1 MSSSSSSQQQQ
12 QQQQQQQTALLLS
25 VKNLIDLYEEIL
37 PVIMET
43 TTTTKTNISNS
54 LSVKSGKFEICFIN
68 ERRLSYKKREFI
80 NPFDYI
86 RELKMIK

>member
-1 MSSSSSSQQQQ
+1 MR
-12 QQQQQQQTALLLS
+12 
-25 VKNLIDLYEEIL
+25 NLIDFNEEIL

-43 TTTTKTNISNS
+43 TATTTKTNISNS

-86 RELKMIK
+86 RELKMIKYNKLF

>member
-1 MSSSSSSQQQQ
+1 MR
-12 QQQQQQQTALLLS
+12 
-25 VKNLIDLYEEIL
+25 NLIDFNEEIL

-43 TTTTKTNISNS
+43 TTTATTTKINISIS

-80 NPFDYI
+80 NLFDYI
-86 RELKMIK
+86 RELKMIKYNKLF

>member
-1 MSSSSSSQQQQ
+1 ML
-12 QQQQQQQTALLLS
+12 QQQQQTALLLS
-25 VKNLIDLYEEIL
+25 VKNLVDLYEEIL
-37 PVIMET
+37 PIIVEK
-43 TTTTKTNISNS
+43 TTTKTNISNS

-86 RELKMIK
+86 RELKMIKYKKLF

>member
-1 MSSSSSSQQQQ
+1 MR
-12 QQQQQQQTALLLS
+12 
-25 VKNLIDLYEEIL
+25 NLIDFNEEIL

-43 TTTTKTNISNS
+43 TATTTKTNISNS

-86 RELKMIK
+86 RELKMIKYKKLF

>member
-1 MSSSSSSQQQQ
+1 MR
-12 QQQQQQQTALLLS
+12 
-25 VKNLIDLYEEIL
+25 NLIDFNEEIL
-37 PVIMET
+37 PVIMENT

-86 RELKMIK
+86 RELKMIKYNKLF

>member
-1 MSSSSSSQQQQ
+1 MR
-12 QQQQQQQTALLLS
+12 
-25 VKNLIDLYEEIL
+25 NLIDFNEEIL

-43 TTTTKTNISNS
+43 TATTTKTNISNS

-80 NPFDYI
+80 NLFDYI
-86 RELKMIK
+86 RELKMIKYNKLF

>member
-1 MSSSSSSQQQQ
+1 MR
-12 QQQQQQQTALLLS
+12 
-25 VKNLIDLYEEIL
+25 NLIDFNEEIL

-43 TTTTKTNISNS
+43 TATTTKTNISNS

>member
-1 MSSSSSSQQQQ
+1 MR
-12 QQQQQQQTALLLS
+12 
-25 VKNLIDLYEEIL
+25 NLIDFNEEIL

-43 TTTTKTNISNS
+43 TATTTKTNISNS
-54 LSVKSGKFEICFIN
+54 LSVKSGKFEIFFIN

-86 RELKMIK
+86 RELKMIKYNKLF